1 MPNAAEHRFNQFT
14 PVVACMNLADHVLKI
29 TDNVNKFPEF
39 SVSEK
44 KNPDGSTTQIL
55 VQRQDSLV
63 NRVREQAWQIYILAW
78 SANRIN
84 LEKEPWRKAE
94 RLGKQEKAISLCGEH
109 LAAVQ
114 LCKRHFHLT
123 SKKVKFWGE
132 MTVKAQNYL
141 AKWNDTDKDRY
152 RNI

>member
-1 MPNAAEHRFNQFT
+1 
-14 PVVACMNLADHVLKI
+14 MNLADHVLKI